1 MKVLNWFTIS
11 LIITALASLIY
22 SILDFNLIH
31 TDVFLITCVIVMI
44 LEVLPLRL
52 PSGDGYS
59 AGGIGWLF
67 LLLYEGF
74 SAAVLAI
81 FLAVLAYYLKNMR
94 KRRIPLMRLLVTLGM
109 YIASIVPAYILLEAL
124 HPTSIFATVIIAAI
138 SLEVT
143 NFIYLEGIEATV
155 LGKKMFKNLKQ
166 KVSELVIPIFVSI
179 IVLSKLL
186 YHRSEAE
193 LISLMLYTLFFLL
206 VVILFS
212 NEFMKQLA
220 LRKESSKAFIQVLEG
235 RIKSSL
241 TGHGNRVAEI
251 CEILLDDF
259 SYPKRKRHDLVQAA
273 IIHDIGKALLPSY
286 IFRKRGDLTLSE
298 EREYKKHPEKAMEIV
313 KTMFPNESFSDW
325 ILHHHERWD
334 GKGFPKRLQGEEIPL
349 GARILAIGNELDHI
363 ISRHQDKETILK
375 LLREKAG
382 TVLDP
387 KLVDKIDL
395 FHIEQ
400 MLYTVSNP
408 NIQNELTEDSD
419 MISTQYSEVD
429 TYSHI
434 GESFFVTV
442 KSGVI
447 YNAKGK
453 PSNEF
458 ILELA
463 ETSMERQKPVNETYM
478 DANEHFNVHAIPF
491 SGDEAAIFVHNITP
505 YMQYRKR
512 LEHNILE
519 SYVMVIN
526 TISQGKVKLL
536 TTKAALECQLGEQIG
551 EMAIRKSADVPKTR
565 AFAKEILEQFPV
577 DISTMKVL
585 VAISEAASN
594 IIKHATAGTFSVYKK
609 EGTLQFLLSDKGS
622 GIPLHELPKAIL
634 ISGYSSKRSLGR
646 GYNLIANY
654 SNGLQIYS
662 CSEGTS
668 LLIEYPLLAM
678 EASISQ

>member
-1 MKVLNWFTIS
+1 MKFINWFTIS
-11 LIITALASLIY
+11 LVLISIASLVY
-22 SILDFNLIH
+22 SILEFSFIH
-31 TDVFLITCVIVMI
+31 LNVFLVMCAIVMI

-59 AGGIGWLF
+59 AGSIGFLF
-67 LLLYEGF
+67 LLLYAGF
-74 SAAVLAI
+74 AEAVIAAYT
-81 FLAVLAYYLKNMR
+81 AVLAYYFINLKE
-94 KRRIPLMRLLVTLGM
+94 RRIPLIRLFVTIGM
-109 YIASIVPAYILLEAL
+109 YTGSIASAYALQKMLNPTNILVMVTIVAVAFE
-124 HPTSIFATVIIAAI
+124 F
-138 SLEVT
+138 T
-143 NFIYLEGIEATV
+143 NFIFLEGIESTV
-155 LGKKMFKNLKQ
+155 LGKKMFNNFKQ
-166 KVSELVIPIFVSI
+166 KIAELVIPIVVSI
-179 IVLSKLL
+179 IVLSKLI
-186 YHRSEAE
+186 YNSSEAD
-193 LISLMLYTLFFLL
+193 LITLMLYTLFFLL

-212 NEFMKQLA
+212 NEFVKQMA

-241 TGHGNRVAEI
+241 TGHGTRVAEI

-259 SYPKRKRHDLVQAA
+259 GYPKRKRHDLVQAA

-313 KTMFPNESFSDW
+313 KTMFPNQSFSEW

-334 GKGFPKRLQGEEIPL
+334 GKGFPDGLQGEEIPL

-387 KLVDKIDL
+387 KLIDKIDL
-395 FHIEQ
+395 FHVEQ
-400 MLYTVSNP
+400 ILYTVLNP
-408 NIQNELTEDSD
+408 DVQNELTEDSD
-419 MISTQYSEVD
+419 ITSTQYSEVD

-434 GESFFVTV
+434 GESYFVTV

-463 ETSMERQKPVNETYM
+463 ETSLERQKPVNETYM
-478 DANEHFNVHAIPF
+478 NANEHFNVHAMPV

-536 TTKAALECQLGEQIG
+536 TTKAALECQLGEKID

-565 AFAKEILEQFPV
+565 AFTKEILEQYPV

-594 IIKHATAGTFSVYKK
+594 IIKHATGGSFSVYKK

-654 SNGLQIYS
+654 SNGMQIYS